1 MRFSVLAT
9 CAGLLQ
15 LAAAAVPVGVAI
27 TKCTVDR
34 NIALTFDDGPF
45 AYTNELLDQLKK
57 YGYKATFFMNGQNW
71 ANINDYAAT
80 VKRVVA
86 EGHQLGSHTYSH
98 PDLATISNAN
108 VRTQMTRL
116 EAEFLKI
123 VGKWPTY
130 MRPPYFS
137 YNANTL
143 SVMKTLGYHV
153 INADVDSLDWEYN
166 TPAETN
172 TALNLFKKGITN
184 GGSIALF
191 HDVHE
196 NTVRNLIPKVLDAV
210 QRSTRI
216 PVTVGQCLGDPAANW
231 YKTTKRT
238 KRDFEDDEEAEDEKT
253 VDERSVSEYI
263 ERSRFRRHAHHA

>member
-1 MRFSVLAT
+1 
-9 CAGLLQ
+9 
-15 LAAAAVPVGVAI
+15 
-27 TKCTVDR
+27 
-34 NIALTFDDGPF
+34 
-45 AYTNELLDQLKK
+45 
-57 YGYKATFFMNGQNW
+57 
-71 ANINDYAAT
+71 
-80 VKRVVA
+80 
-86 EGHQLGSHTYSH
+86 
-98 PDLATISNAN
+98 
-108 VRTQMTRL
+108 MTRL

-210 QRSTRI
+210 KRSTRI
-216 PVTVGQCLGDPAANW
+216 
-231 YKTTKRT
+231 R
-238 KRDFEDDEEAEDEKT
+238 
-253 VDERSVSEYI
+253 EY
-263 ERSRFRRHAHHA
+263 SL

>member
-1 MRFSVLAT
+1 MQFSLLKLAT
-9 CAGLLQ
+9 YAGLIQ
-15 LAAAAVPVGVAI
+15 AAAAAVPIGTPI

-57 YGYKATFFMNGQNW
+57 YGYKATFFLNGKNW
-71 ANINDYAAT
+71 ADINEYSST
-80 VKRVVA
+80 VKRMIS
-86 EGHQLGSHTYSH
+86 EGHQIGSHTH
-98 PDLATISNAN
+98 PDLATISSAE
-108 VRTQMTRL
+108 VRSQMTRL

-123 VGKWPTY
+123 VGKYPTY
-130 MRPPYFS
+130 MRAPYFS
-137 YNANTL
+137 TNAASL

-153 INADVDSLDWEYN
+153 IGADVDSLDWEYN

-172 TALNLFKKGITN
+172 TALKNFKTGITN

-191 HDVHE
+191 HDVHV
-196 NTVRNLIPKVLDAV
+196 NTVRELMPKVLDAV
-210 QRSTRI
+210 KRSTRI

-238 KRDFEDDEEAEDEKT
+238 KRDLKKT
-253 VDERSVSEYI
+253 PAPITWERSLNEYI
-263 ERSRFRRHAHHA
+263 EHSRFRRNARA

>member
-1 MRFSVLAT
+1 MRFSLVKLAT
-9 CAGLLQ
+9 FAGMLQ
-15 LAAAAVPVGVAI
+15 FAAAAVPVGVAI
-27 TKCTVDR
+27 TKCTVAK
-34 NIALTFDDGPF
+34 NIALTFDDGPY

-57 YGYKATFFMNGQNW
+57 YGYKATFFMNGNNW
-71 ANINDYAAT
+71 SNIKDYKST
-80 VKRVVA
+80 VQRVLK

-98 PDLATISNAN
+98 PDLAKISNAD
-108 VRTQMTRL
+108 VRKQMTRL
-116 EAEFLKI
+116 EADFLSL

-137 YNANTL
+137 YNSNTL

-172 TALNLFKKGITN
+172 TALKLFKDGITK

-191 HDVHE
+191 HDVHQ

-210 QRSTRI
+210 KRSTRI
-216 PVTVGQCLGDPAANW
+216 PVTVGQCLGDPPANW

-238 KRDFEDDEEAEDEKT
+238 KRDFEDDTEEDEE
-253 VDERSVSEYI
+253 VFERSVSDFI
-263 ERSRFRRHAHHA
+263 ERSRFRRNSPTV